1 MCISETSMLTLT
13 YCLSVRPLV
22 RLWAQVCVCEASSQM
37 LNLLCFYEASIQM
50 LSSCVSMSSL
60 GTWSAHVSLCSL

>member
-1 MCISETSMLTLT
+1 MLTLT

-37 LNLLCFYEASIQM
+37 LNLLCFYEASIQT
-50 LSSCVSMSSL
+50 LSSCESM
-60 GTWSAHVSLCSL
+60 